1 MDKKQNRYHFIGIGG
16 CGMSGIAKL
25 LLQLGIEVSG
35 SDIKESLTTDYLQS
49 LGATISCPQQSKN
62 IQGKPIVVISS
73 AIQNNN
79 PELLEAQRQGLTC
92 LMRAEMLNELMKRH
106 HHKIS
111 VAGTHGKTSTTA
123 IVATLLREAKLD
135 PTYLTGSPMK
145 STGANANLGAID
157 YFVTE
162 SDESDGSFLKLS
174 PNISII
180 TNIEPD
186 HMDYYQS
193 TENLIQHFTQFC
205 QETIDRDGYLVLN
218 RDDPKTQQI
227 IKPEWESRYITFSI
241 TQNSDVRATD
251 IQHNEEG
258 IQFRLWVK
266 QEDHGEVI
274 LRVFGLHNIY
284 NTLAAIAV
292 GVKENI
298 PIKTII
304 SGVQKFKGTQRRFE
318 KYTQIDGISLYDD
331 YAHHPTEIKI
341 TLEGA
346 KESLKKPIICIFQ
359 PHRYSRTKQFLNEFS
374 ESFNDANTVI
384 ITEIYAANETQD
396 HSISANDIVD
406 KLKQQGKD
414 AYYIPDKDAIPTFVH
429 GKTSNNA
436 IIITMGAGNISSIL
450 PEISQKLK

>member
-1 MDKKQNRYHFIGIGG
+1 MKYTYHFIGIGG

-25 LLQLGIEVSG
+25 LLQLGAKVSG
-35 SDIKESLTTDYLQS
+35 SDIKESLTTDYLQT
-49 LGATISCPQQSKN
+49 LGATIYCPQTSAN
-62 IQGKPIVVISS
+62 IKGSPIVVISS
-73 AIQNNN
+73 AIKNDN
-79 PELLEAQRQGLTC
+79 PELQEARKQGLNC
-92 LMRAEMLNELMKRH
+92 LMRAEMLNELMTRFR
-106 HHKIS
+106 HKIS

-123 IVATLLREAKLD
+123 IVATLLKEAQLD

-145 STGANANLGAID
+145 STGSNANLGASE

-174 PNISII
+174 PNISVI

-186 HMDYYQS
+186 HMDFYHS
-193 TENLIQHFTQFC
+193 TENLLTHFNQFC

-218 RDDPKTQQI
+218 RDDPKT
-227 IKPEWESRYITFSI
+227 KSLLNPEWESRAITYSI
-241 TQNSDVRATD
+241 TENSDVRATQ
-251 IQHNEEG
+251 IKHSEEG

-266 QEDHGEVI
+266 QEDHGDVI
-274 LRVFGLHNIY
+274 LRVYGLHNIY

-292 GVKENI
+292 GIKENI

-341 TLEGA
+341 TLQGI
-346 KESLKKPIICIFQ
+346 KESLKKPVICIFQ
-359 PHRYSRTKQFLNEFS
+359 PHRYSRTKQFITEFS
-374 ESFNDANTVI
+374 ECFDDANTII
-384 ITEIYAANETQD
+384 ITEIYAANEAPD
-396 HSISANDIVD
+396 HSISANDIVNN
-406 KLKQQGKD
+406 LKKQGKD

-429 GKTSNNA
+429 GKAGTDA
-436 IIITMGAGNISSIL
+436 IIVTMGAGNISSIL